1 MPVLDFHMAC
11 SSIFISAY
19 LCWRENYE
27 THDDG
32 EYVKLHSVSAYK
44 VEQIYFFQKFHKT
57 WRKFSKSIVTIEI
70 FINILLPTTQLSW
83 CSKALLRNRTRRLLA
98 GEEYFFSAAT
108 LRRVSAQIILTSSH
122 QYSIPIGVITNMSL
136 CKVPSDHARGE
147 LFFLINFG
155 YACVCSNTEFICSA
169 LEGML
174 LKFRTADTLHFLLT
188 TRNRNWTT

>member
-1 MPVLDFHMAC
+1 MGFRDPQQIFCFMKLIADSKICIVRNQVHWNQAVPVLHFLMAC
-11 SSIFISAY
+11 YTIYISAY

-44 VEQIYFFQKFHKT
+44 VEQIYLFQKCHKT

-70 FINILLPTTQLSW
+70 FINILLPSTQLSR
-83 CSKALLRNRTRRLLA
+83 CSKALLRNRTRRFLA

-136 CKVPSDHARGE
+136 CKVPSDHARGDARAITSDRRY
-147 LFFLINFG
+147 LYYSF
-155 YACVCSNTEFICSA
+155 
-169 LEGML
+169 
-174 LKFRTADTLHFLLT
+174 
-188 TRNRNWTT
+188 